1 MISRHF
7 LFLSLALAIAAVVA
21 PLAGAPPAIKITPPS
36 AEVKAQPSPDAS
48 SSAASNARAMEGFD
62 LDSKLDQEIGETGGS
77 PADILRVLERHMKLH
92 PECPKKA
99 EITRLL
105 ARISVE
111 QRDKARVFQY
121 GPTAIEGGSD
131 DPRLLDQVSRALL
144 ERGDSES
151 LNKALKYGLSLVTR
165 MHGERNSQLSSK
177 GYEPGQGRRLE
188 ETEFA
193 LQGALIQVARA
204 NEKLGQNEDALKAVD
219 EAWQVYPSLEGALER
234 SHVLERLGRHSEAL
248 DAAADAFTVDDQRS
262 TSKDRQ
268 RARERLSEL
277 ASKASVVDPSVRVLP
292 AWDRTRGLLEAR
304 NKRMREYDPNL
315 LATSPLEFT
324 MSKLEGGLLPMS
336 SMKGKVVVLDF
347 WATWCGPCRVQHPL
361 YEVVKSRFK
370 NNSDVV
376 FLAVSTDEDR
386 SLVKPYLERQKWSK
400 EVLYD
405 DGLGSFF
412 RVNSIPTTIV
422 LDRSGEVNS
431 RMPGFVPDRF
441 VEMLSERI
449 NSALTQ
455 N

>member
-1 MISRHF
+1 
-7 LFLSLALAIAAVVA
+7 
-21 PLAGAPPAIKITPPS
+21 
-36 AEVKAQPSPDAS
+36 
-48 SSAASNARAMEGFD
+48 
-62 LDSKLDQEIGETGGS
+62 
-77 PADILRVLERHMKLH
+77 
-92 PECPKKA
+92 
-99 EITRLL
+99 
-105 ARISVE
+105 
-111 QRDKARVFQY
+111 
-121 GPTAIEGGSD
+121 
-131 DPRLLDQVSRALL
+131 
-144 ERGDSES
+144 
-151 LNKALKYGLSLVTR
+151 
-165 MHGERNSQLSSK
+165 
-177 GYEPGQGRRLE
+177 
-188 ETEFA
+188 
-193 LQGALIQVARA
+193 
-204 NEKLGQNEDALKAVD
+204 
-219 EAWQVYPSLEGALER
+219 
-234 SHVLERLGRHSEAL
+234 
-248 DAAADAFTVDDQRS
+248 
-262 TSKDRQ
+262 
-268 RARERLSEL
+268 
-277 ASKASVVDPSVRVLP
+277 
-292 AWDRTRGLLEAR
+292 
-304 NKRMREYDPNL
+304 MREYDPNL